1 MTTEQVEELAGRLAE
16 SDLFIC
22 VTMKRG
28 HSQEA
33 LYGETYK
40 LIGVAF
46 NTLLSAI
53 DELETTEEQIAQVRT
68 CIMFLNDARIAKE
81 KAPDAAATAQGAE
94 K

>member
-53 DELETTEEQIAQVRT
+53 DELETTEEQIAQMIELIRELRM
-68 CIMFLNDARIAKE
+68 IL
-81 KAPDAAATAQGAE
+81 KAIIPA
-94 K
+94 